1 MQLQTT
7 TPPVAPV
14 PDGKENPAVTDQKPV
29 DTLQP
34 PQAGAPSQGE
44 SWWQQIV
51 RNAPNCKTFSDGC
64 RRCDVSYPLLR
75 PADRLPAQGVHM
87 RRPATLVSIMLS
99 ALILAAPGAL
109 AQDVRGL
116 EVCTAE
122 KQMDRRTGCLQA
134 NIDYLMQLI
143 DKNARDA
150 RQKLDAA
157 AKELT
162 AARNEVTA
170 LKASLAAMQARLD
183 KLEKPEKPKD
193 AK

>member
-1 MQLQTT
+1 VL
-7 TPPVAPV
+7 
-14 PDGKENPAVTDQKPV
+14 
-29 DTLQP
+29 
-34 PQAGAPSQGE
+34 S
-44 SWWQQIV
+44 
-51 RNAPNCKTFSDGC
+51 
-64 RRCDVSYPLLR
+64 VS
-75 PADRLPAQGVHM
+75 
-87 RRPATLVSIMLS
+87 
-99 ALILAAPGAL
+99 ILAAPGAR

-143 DKNARDA
+143 DKNAREA

-162 AARNEVTA
+162 AARNEVMT
-170 LKASLAAMQARLD
+170 LKASLAAIQARLD
-183 KLEKPEKPKD
+183 KLEKPKD